1 MPKQIRPVAV
11 DGAIITKC
19 GLGVIA
25 GECKR
30 AGLVLPETAMRWGYV
45 VTTFKRPR
53 IDESGSNLDQNL
65 DHADLD
71 PIQIDPDMGGDIPR
85 RLLSMLRRNPLISR
99 RLLADELNI
108 SERKIRDSL
117 KILKDSGVI
126 VRQGPDHGGIWRI
139 SHIGGNTKRN
149 DTINTPRNEVA
160 NEVVS
165 EHREVVNGVVKTV
178 LEAIKTK
185 PGIKKPELQK
195 ITGKSHATIERAV
208 DLLKKLSEI
217 EYRGSDKTG
226 GYYAVE

>member
-1 MPKQIRPVAV
+1 MKQSA
-11 DGAIITKC
+11 
-19 GLGVIA
+19 
-25 GECKR
+25 KR
-30 AGLVLPETAMRWGYV
+30 WAR
-45 VTTFKRPR
+45 R
-53 IDESGSNLDQNL
+53 NL
-65 DHADLD
+65 DHADPD
-71 PIQIDPDMGGDIPR
+71 PIQIDPDVGGDIPR
-85 RLLSMLRRNPLISR
+85 QLLSTLRKNPLISR
-99 RLLADELNI
+99 RLLADELNV

-117 KILKDSGVI
+117 KVLKDSGVI

-149 DTINTPRNEVA
+149 DTINTPRNEV
-160 NEVVS
+160 VS
-165 EHREVVNGVVKTV
+165 ERREVVNEVVKTV